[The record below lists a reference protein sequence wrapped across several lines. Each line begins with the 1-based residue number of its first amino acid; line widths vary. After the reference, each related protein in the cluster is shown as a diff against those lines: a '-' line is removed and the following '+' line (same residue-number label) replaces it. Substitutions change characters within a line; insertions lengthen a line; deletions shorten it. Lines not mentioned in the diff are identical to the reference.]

1 MIFCVSVGK
10 YQWDKSLELIYLI
23 NRWRYNVFN
32 SSSAAKRERQNEKAR
47 LRNRE
52 TKSAVRTAIKKFQ
65 TAASSNDTSSVK
77 EKFDS
82 AIKLLDTAGSKGIYH
97 ANTVSRKKSR
107 LQTQFNAMDKA

>member
-1 MIFCVSVGK
+1 M
-10 YQWDKSLELIYLI
+10 
-23 NRWRYNVFN
+23 FN

-65 TAASSNDTSSVK
+65 MAASSSDTSSVK
-77 EKFDS
+77 ENFDVV
-82 AIKLLDTAGSKGIYH
+82 IKLLDTAGAKGVYH

-107 LQTQFNAMDKA
+107 LQSQYNAMDKA

>member
-1 MIFCVSVGK
+1 M
-10 YQWDKSLELIYLI
+10 
-23 NRWRYNVFN
+23 FN

-65 TAASSNDTSSVK
+65 MTASSSDTSSVK
-77 EKFDS
+77 EKFDY
-82 AIKLLDTAGSKGIYH
+82 AIKLLDTAGSKGVFH

-107 LQTQFNAMDKA
+107 LQAQFNALDKA